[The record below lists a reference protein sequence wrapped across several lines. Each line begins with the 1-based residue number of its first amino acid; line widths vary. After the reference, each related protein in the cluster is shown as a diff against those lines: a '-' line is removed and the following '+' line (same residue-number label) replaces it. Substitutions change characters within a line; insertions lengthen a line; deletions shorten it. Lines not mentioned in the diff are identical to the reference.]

1 MEERYVISRLDTL
14 NNEVEVLSVPY
25 SNITEA
31 QEMLNKLLEG
41 VEKSKKQKLKCSMC
55 PLYDLTKD
63 EIEAVKDAS
72 LFCKDFDFNQD
83 DFGCYNED
91 DGTESTRIYRLH
103 TVYM

>member
-1 MEERYVISRLDTL
+1 MATL
-14 NNEVEVLSVPY
+14 SHEAFRRIVARFGGCDEYFTEMINADKTTSKPIICNINNC
-25 SNITEA
+25 
-31 QEMLNKLLEG
+31 KLLIEK
-41 VEKSKKQKLKCSMC
+41 VENLQ
-55 PLYDLTKD
+55 D